1 MKRITSTA
9 LTFLA
14 SFALLSAQDAPLT
27 LEDDGSRV
35 SVLGYHEFTSGQKLT
50 HMLINEEKF
59 RKQLIAIKGTGV
71 PYISMDQ
78 FLKWRRGEGTIPP
91 QSFLMTMDDGWKSVY
106 TVAFPI
112 MKEMNIPFTIFLY
125 KNYVGSHRGGKA
137 LSYEMIEEMVASGLC
152 TVGCHSVSHPL
163 PSKMK
168 SKRRQGSDVYDEY
181 LRNEFGESK
190 SFLEEKFRKTVTTFA
205 YPGGHHSPEMFPISD
220 ELGYEGLFT
229 VKPGKVSL
237 TTPKHTLPRYIVLG
251 SHDGAFNASII
262 FRSGVNLDGSVTTS
276 PIELPHP
283 VSPGSGHI
291 TPSRLPRISANLSSV
306 EGLDTESIVMR
317 VGGFGKVPAVLN
329 PETKEIAWTVNR
341 PLRQKVCQ
349 VSVQWRL
356 KGKTKYE
363 PAMKWNFGVDHVAN
377 YQAQ

>member
-1 MKRITSTA
+1 MKRISSVA
-9 LTFLA
+9 LSLIS
-14 SFALLSAQDAPLT
+14 SFSFMCAQEAHVALENDS
-27 LEDDGSRV
+27 SRV
-35 SVLGYHEFTSGQKLT
+35 SVLGYHEFTTGEKLT

-59 RKQLIAIKGTGV
+59 RKQLMAIKGTGV
-71 PYISMDQ
+71 PFITMDQ
-78 FLKWRRGEGTIPP
+78 FSKWRRGEGSVPP

-152 TVGCHSVSHPL
+152 TIGCHSVSHPR
-163 PSKMK
+163 PSQVKAK
-168 SKRRQGSDVYDEY
+168 LRQGSEIFDKF
-181 LRNEFGESK
+181 LRHELGDSK
-190 SFLEEKFRKTVTTFA
+190 SFLENKFGKTVTTYA
-205 YPGGHHSPEMFPISD
+205 YPGGHYSPEMFPISD
-220 ELGYEGLFT
+220 ELGYESLFT

-237 TTPKHTLPRYIVLG
+237 TTPKHSLPRYIVLG

-262 FRSGVNLDGSVTTS
+262 FRSGVNLDGSITAAPV
-276 PIELPHP
+276 ELPHP
-283 VSPGSGHI
+283 VTPGSGHI

-306 EGLDTESIVMR
+306 ENLDPESIVMR

-341 PLRQKVCQ
+341 PLRQKICQ
-349 VSVQWRL
+349 VSVHWRL

-363 PAMKWNFGVDHVAN
+363 PAMKWNFGVDRVAN
-377 YQAQ
+377 YQPQ